1 MSTTFPLIVT
11 NDRKIAKDKLVGDL
25 RTVVDDAEELLA
37 LTAAQAG
44 EELAD
49 VRGRLH
55 ESVTKAR
62 ERIEHL
68 QADSAAM
75 ARSMA
80 SAAVQCVRESPWKS
94 LGAAVATGALTG
106 LLIGMLIGRR

>member
-1 MSTTFPLIVT
+1 MSTTFPFT
-11 NDRKIAKDKLVGDL
+11 FTDDRTLAKDKLARDL
-25 RTVVDDAEELLA
+25 RAVLDDAEELLA

-44 EELAD
+44 EQLAD

-62 ERIEHL
+62 ERIGHL
-68 QADSAAM
+68 QADSAEM

-80 SAAVQCVRESPWKS
+80 SVAEQCVRESPWKS
-94 LGAAVATGALTG
+94 LGAALATGAVTG
-106 LLIGMLIGRR
+106 LLIGMVIGRR